1 MSPVGVQRWPALQAG
16 EHVLVGRA
24 GSSIPRPAV
33 SEGDCRCCVTAGRA
47 FLLACLGSP
56 GKLGGEGRT
65 FNSFSGDEKG
75 AC

>member
-1 MSPVGVQRWPALQAG
+1 MSPVGVQPWPALQAG

-24 GSSIPRPAV
+24 GSGTPCPAV
-33 SEGDCRCCVTAGRA
+33 SKRDCRCCVTGARA
-47 FLLACLGSP
+47 FLLTCLGSP
-56 GKLGGEGRT
+56 GKLWGEGRT